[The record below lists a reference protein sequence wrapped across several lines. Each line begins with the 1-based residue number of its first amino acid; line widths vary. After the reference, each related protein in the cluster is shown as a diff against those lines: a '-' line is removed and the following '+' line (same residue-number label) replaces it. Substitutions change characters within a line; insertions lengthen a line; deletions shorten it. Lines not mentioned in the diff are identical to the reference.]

1 MKNVLITGG
10 SRGLG
15 LVTVRRF
22 LASGWNVYTLS
33 RSVTPAVE
41 ELQQD
46 EHFRHKCFDLSR
58 IDDVQEEVFKSF
70 VANEIPLHAVVH
82 NAAVAYDDI
91 VTNVRYENLKS
102 MYDVNVFAPM
112 MINKY
117 AIRNMLYNELQG
129 SIVSVSSISASTGYK
144 GLSMYASTKGA
155 LEAHSRNLA
164 REWGVRGIRFNC
176 VVPGFMQTEMS
187 SSLSEEQKN
196 KIYGRTCLKKETSA
210 ESVAATILFLCSEE
224 AETITGQNIHADSGT
239 I

>member
-15 LVTVRRF
+15 LATVRKF
-22 LASGWNVYTLS
+22 LSSGWNVYTLS

-41 ELQQD
+41 ELRQE

-58 IDDVQEEVFKSF
+58 VSDVQQEVFKSF
-70 VANEIPLHAVVH
+70 VTNEIPLHAVVH

-91 VTNVRYENLKS
+91 VTNARYENLKS

-112 MINKY
+112 LINKY

-187 SSLSEEQKN
+187 SSLSEEQKS

-224 AETITGQNIHADSGT
+224 AETITGQNIHVDSGT